1 MAFADESTLQMAE
14 NYAAGDEKLMVRFY
28 LRPMKDDALSLKE
41 GRPIFV
47 DAEYIEIMV
56 PGDKDNTINR
66 PLRDEDKSRF
76 RKLYE
81 NWSVTGK
88 QAVIGTPLEA
98 WPQITRAQCEELKF
112 FNVTTVEALANLADV
127 YASRFMGL
135 HDLKKKAAA
144 FMVAAAG
151 DAPNQKMQEELAKR
165 DETIATLQASLQ
177 EQSNKIEQLLKQRR

>member
-1 MAFADESTLQMAE
+1 MAFAEESFTSMAE
-14 NYAAGDEKLMVRFY
+14 NYAAGDDRLMVRFF
-28 LRPMKDDALSLKE
+28 LRPVKDDALSLKE

-47 DAEYIEIMV
+47 DSEYVEIMV

-66 PLRDEDKSRF
+66 PVRDEDKQRF
-76 RKLYE
+76 RKIYE
-81 NWSVTGK
+81 KWSVTGK
-88 QAVIGTPLEA
+88 QEVIGTPLEA
-98 WPQITRAQCEELKF
+98 WPQITRAQVEELKF

-177 EQSNKIEQLLKQRR
+177 EQANKIEQLLKQRR